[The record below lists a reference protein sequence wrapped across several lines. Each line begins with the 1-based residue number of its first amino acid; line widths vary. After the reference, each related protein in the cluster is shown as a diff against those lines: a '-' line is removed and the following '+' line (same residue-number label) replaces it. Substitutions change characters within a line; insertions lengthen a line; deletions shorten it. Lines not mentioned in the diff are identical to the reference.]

1 MPVFIK
7 SESQEK
13 LKAEHIA
20 RTPHRVKRVDFS
32 KNYVDCQCGIRV
44 TAIEDPADL
53 ISVAWQ
59 AHVRENGR
67 EARLA
72 R

>member
-13 LKAEHIA
+13 LKADHIA
-20 RTPHRVKRVDFS
+20 RTPHRVKRVDFLR
-32 KNYVDCQCGIRV
+32 NYVDCQCGVRV
-44 TAIEDPADL
+44 TAIEDPSDL
-53 ISVAWQ
+53 VSVAWQ
-59 AHVRENGR
+59 AHTREYGR
-67 EARLA
+67 DARLT